1 MTALDGGNGVTG
13 SSDRSFRDLAGVRIA
28 SCLARDCAKAK
39 PLSLVVAGG
48 LETAI
53 VEYEA
58 FGLVELDIE
67 FAVIGAIQRVG
78 DCTAGGLTVDS
89 GSDTPLVSQSPC
101 RRFLGRSRSFL
112 ELRETRPCE
121 LTQSIIGH
129 SVAILSR
136 AARNQALRAAY
147 VARAGLFLASPS
159 AQDVRH
165 RKGSF

>member
-89 GSDTPLVSQSPC
+89 GSV
-101 RRFLGRSRSFL
+101 
-112 ELRETRPCE
+112 EE
-121 LTQSIIGH
+121 TQSIIGH

-147 VARAGLFLASPS
+147 VARAGLFLAP
-159 AQDVRH
+159 DVRH